1 MAKSKT
7 KYQATNEE
15 IITLFEA
22 MGIRDIKGIEPLG
35 AGEFNA
41 AYKVSTKEK
50 EYVLKIEI
58 GRAHV

>member
-41 AYKVSTKEK
+41 AYKV
-50 EYVLKIEI
+50 
-58 GRAHV
+58 